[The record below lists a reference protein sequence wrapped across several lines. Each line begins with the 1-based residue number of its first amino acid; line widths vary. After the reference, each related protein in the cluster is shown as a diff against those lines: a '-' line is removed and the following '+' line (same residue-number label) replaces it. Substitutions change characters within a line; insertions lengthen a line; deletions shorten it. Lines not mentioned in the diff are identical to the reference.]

1 MVMTQYIITALS
13 LYFKIDNSPITRN
26 DSRIEE
32 IYSDGSV
39 DIIGNVRMIRSASG
53 DIPVEFNIVQ
63 GYFQAQHMNLNSLK
77 NSPIQ
82 CTGLFVSN
90 NNLENFN
97 HLPSGLVNLDISN
110 NKFKNFQGLKTEFL
124 TRLDAFGNPLESLE
138 GLPTSPPEEP
148 LGISITWS
156 KHLPLLRLLVATDID
171 LLGRPGEHFEPVES
185 ILRRYAGQG
194 KRAMFDCQKELEDA
208 GFEEN
213 ARW

>member
-1 MVMTQYIITALS
+1 MVMTQYIISALRQH
-13 LYFKIDNSPITRN
+13 FHIDNSPITRD

-63 GYFQAQHMNLNSLK
+63 GYFQAQNMNLNSLK

-82 CTGLFVSN
+82 CNSLFVSN

-97 HLPSGLVNLDISN
+97 HLPSGIVNLDISN

-138 GLPTSPPEEP
+138 GLPNSPPEVP
-148 LGISITWS
+148 LGIGITYS
-156 KHLPLLRLLVATDID
+156 KNLPLLRLLVATDID
-171 LLGRPGEHFEPVES
+171 ILDPQMITKRFEPVQR
-185 ILRRYAGQG
+185 ILRKYAG
-194 KRAMFDCQKELEDA
+194 R
-208 GFEEN
+208 
-213 ARW
+213 